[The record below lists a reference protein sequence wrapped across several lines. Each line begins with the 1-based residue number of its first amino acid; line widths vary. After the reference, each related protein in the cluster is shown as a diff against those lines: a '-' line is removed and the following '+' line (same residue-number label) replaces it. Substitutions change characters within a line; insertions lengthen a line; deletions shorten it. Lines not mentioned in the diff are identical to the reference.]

1 MKILIDIPEQYL
13 KLIHSDSPINLVS
26 MSGFLNFVR
35 NGIVLDELT
44 NGEVIQKMFPDAT
57 ISFEEE
63 WDSYDNGD
71 ICHPYVETFV
81 NVDFGYGEVLGFSL
95 EWWNRKW
102 GE

>member
-1 MKILIDIPEQYL
+1 MPKVLIDMPEQYL

-35 NGIVLDELT
+35 NGIALDGLT
-44 NGEVIQKMFPDAT
+44 NGEVMRKIFNMSLDDFQHT
-57 ISFEEE
+57 
-63 WDSYDNGD
+63 WGGGD
-71 ICHPYVETFV
+71 YT
-81 NVDFGYGEVLGFSL
+81 N

>member
-1 MKILIDIPEQYL
+1 MKTYLVPITDELIKAMEKGETP
-13 KLIHSDSPINLVS
+13 S
-26 MSGFLNFVR
+26 FLHCATC
-35 NGIVLDELT
+35 LDGLT
-44 NGEVIQKMFPDAT
+44 NGEVIQRMFPDAT

-71 ICHPYVETFV
+71 ICHPYVERFV
-81 NVDFGYGEVLGFSL
+81 NVDFGYEQIITFNL

>member
-1 MKILIDIPEQYL
+1 MSMIKTYL
-13 KLIHSDSPINLVS
+13 VPTTEEMVEAMEKGEAPS
-26 MSGFLNFVR
+26 FLHCATC
-35 NGIVLDELT
+35 LDGLT
-44 NGEVIQKMFPDAT
+44 NGEVIMKMFPEAK
-57 ISFEEE
+57 INFVEE